1 MGRNIDPLKFCEIL
15 DAKKMPMFSSPIVYD
30 QGLQNKILD
39 ISGTVL
45 NDMDDVLCDE
55 KLSDLAVYL
64 KPTISEGIRKDTVLI
79 KRAKEIIQ
87 SDLTE
92 ILSLDKISLNYS

>member
-1 MGRNIDPLKFCEIL
+1 
-15 DAKKMPMFSSPIVYD
+15 
-30 QGLQNKILD
+30 
-39 ISGTVL
+39 
-45 NDMDDVLCDE
+45 MDDVLCDE

>member
-1 MGRNIDPLKFCEIL
+1 MIKACKTRFLTFL
-15 DAKKMPMFSSPIVYD
+15 V
-30 QGLQNKILD
+30 
-39 ISGTVL
+39 TVL